1 MGACHKNWTQ
11 GHVTGDDVP
20 KNSNSDVP
28 DFRLYLSR
36 NEMVKYA
43 SERRHVSK
51 LQYCNLHFRMN
62 VEISLYQLTLLSSGY
77 TYCSHKVHRFH

>member
-1 MGACHKNWTQ
+1 MGARHKNWTQ

-20 KNSNSDVP
+20 KISNSDVP
-28 DFRLYLSR
+28 DFRFYLSR

-43 SERRHVSK
+43 SERRLVSK

-62 VEISLYQLTLLSSGY
+62 VEISLYQLTPLSSGY